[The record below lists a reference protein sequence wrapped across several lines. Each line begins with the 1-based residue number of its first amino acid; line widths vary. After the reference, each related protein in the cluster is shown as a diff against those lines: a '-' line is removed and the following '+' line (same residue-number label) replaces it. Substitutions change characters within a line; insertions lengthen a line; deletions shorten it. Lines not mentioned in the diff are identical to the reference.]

1 MIETGKTWI
10 HVGLSVTATL
20 LVAGLVSGCR
30 GEEGTTESYVSPLPP
45 PTTAFSSSIAP
56 PPPPLSGRVA
66 FTSDAAGSYDVYVL
80 DLSTNQVEQ
89 VASSAARDVDPDWS
103 PSGDLIAFGSARN
116 DPDKLDI
123 FMVSSDG
130 SSLTQLTDNPE
141 FEVAPTWSADGK
153 SVAFHSNEADDFEI
167 YAQNVETGETV
178 RLTNSPGIDY
188 QVDWSPSSERLVFA
202 SARVNRSEI
211 WIMDADGSN
220 PVQLTDW
227 PSSAQAHPRWSP
239 DGKTILFT
247 SDKDGEGAVYTVPI
261 AGGEAVRVSPAG
273 IGAETPAWA
282 MNGEAIL
289 YSAPSPTGTG
299 LDLWMLPLDGGDP
312 LLIWSSPGND
322 SYPAWTP

>member
-1 MIETGKTWI
+1 MIKTEKTWI
-10 HVGLSVTATL
+10 RVVLSVTATL

-30 GEEGTTESYVSPLPP
+30 GEEGTTESPVSPLPP
-45 PTTAFSSSIAP
+45 PTTVFSSSITP
-56 PPPPLSGRVA
+56 PPQPLSGRVA
-66 FTSDAAGSYDVYVL
+66 FTSDAAGSYGVYVL

-89 VASSAARDVDPDWS
+89 VASSPARDVDPDWS
-103 PSGDLIAFGSARN
+103 PSGDLIVFGSARN
-116 DPDKLDI
+116 NPDELDI

-130 SSLTQLTDNPE
+130 SGLTQLTDNPG

-153 SVAFHSNEADDFEI
+153 YIAFHSDEAGDFEI
-167 YAQNVETGETV
+167 YVQNLEAGEAV
-178 RLTNSPGIDY
+178 RVTNSPGVDY
-188 QVDWSPSSERLVFA
+188 QVDWSPDGERLVFA

-211 WIMDADGSN
+211 WVMDADGTN

-247 SDKDGEGAVYTVPI
+247 SDKDGEGAVYTIPVT
-261 AGGEAVRVSPAG
+261 GGEAVRVSPAG
-273 IGAETPAWA
+273 IAAETPAWA
-282 MNGEAIL
+282 MNGKAIL
-289 YSAPSPTGTG
+289 YSATSPTDTN
-299 LDLWMLPLDGGDP
+299 LDLWMLPLAGGDS